1 MYSKQYVYQNCGT
14 LEDTLEARTQETG
27 DMDQTLAAERTAAEA
42 ALAGWR
48 RMLAKA
54 VHPREGEVAPSAVQ
68 ERLKSLDAAWTRF
81 DQAHSRYLNILNTVS
96 VKWVTIHLCKLSTSG
111 SWLAAPKC
119 PSLSGRLSRP
129 AGRRVASDII
139 NICNAK
145 K

>member
-1 MYSKQYVYQNCGT
+1 M
-14 LEDTLEARTQETG
+14 LEATAKNTG

-81 DQAHSRYLNILNTVS
+81 DQAHSRCLNIYS
-96 VKWVTIHLCKLSTSG
+96 FIY
-111 SWLAAPKC
+111 
-119 PSLSGRLSRP
+119 
-129 AGRRVASDII
+129 I
-139 NICNAK
+139 
-145 K
+145 

>member
-1 MYSKQYVYQNCGT
+1 
-14 LEDTLEARTQETG
+14 
-27 DMDQTLAAERTAAEA
+27 MDQTLAAERTAAEA

-81 DQAHSRYLNILNTVS
+81 DQAHSRCLNIYSFIYTVS
-96 VKWVTIHLCKLSTSG
+96 IKLVTIYLCTSG

-129 AGRRVASDII
+129 AGRRVALDLKIFVMYLKE
-139 NICNAK
+139 NIF
-145 K
+145 